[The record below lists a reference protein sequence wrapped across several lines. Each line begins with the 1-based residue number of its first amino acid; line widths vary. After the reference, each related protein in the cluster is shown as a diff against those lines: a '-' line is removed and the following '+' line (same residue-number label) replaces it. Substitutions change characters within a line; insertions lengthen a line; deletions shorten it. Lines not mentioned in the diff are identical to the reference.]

1 MPTPPLSSLTNRPTT
16 PSLPSSHADT
26 TDNNNSKPTPLPPTE
41 LPLLLASMRK
51 LRESLLATSRS
62 DSFARRV
69 YIFITRACI
78 LARNWE
84 GYQPA
89 LNHLLGYLHA
99 VQPLEGSEVAEF
111 VGYKVLDL
119 ACRVEDLGAA
129 FEVRARFG
137 FGGAVAVIGAIGGGR
152 SMGLGRVDQVLRAL
166 VGGNWVLFHRMRRAV
181 DGYQRALM
189 EFAEGEIRVHTLKCL
204 GRSYITV
211 DRKFVEMA
219 TAKEWKELVA
229 QGVGWELMEGGETVV
244 IKRVRSKTATSKE
257 KG

>member
-1 MPTPPLSSLTNRPTT
+1 
-16 PSLPSSHADT
+16 
-26 TDNNNSKPTPLPPTE
+26 
-41 LPLLLASMRK
+41 MRK
-51 LRESLLATSRS
+51 LRESLLATSRA

-119 ACRVEDLGAA
+119 ACRVGDLGAA
-129 FEVRARFG
+129 FEVRVRFG
-137 FGGAVAVIGAIGGGR
+137 FGGGSGSSVTNSGGVVGAR
-152 SMGLGRVDQVLRAL
+152 RREMGRVDQVLKAL
-166 VGGNWVLFHRMRRAV
+166 VGGDWVLFHRMRRAV

-189 EFAEGEIRVHTLKCL
+189 DFAEAEMRVHALKCL

-211 DRKFVEMA
+211 DRKYVERA

-229 QGVGWELMEGGETVV
+229 QGVGWELMAGGEMVV
-244 IKRVRSKTATSKE
+244 IKRVRPKTSASEE